1 MDIQKIRQ
9 SFGKVAEKYSDKELL
24 DIESRMRTLAN
35 ALIDR
40 ILEMTP
46 EERKELDK
54 KIKEN
59 KNYIPQGQ

>member
-9 SFGKVAEKYSDKELL
+9 SFGKVADKYTDKELL
-24 DIESRMRTLAN
+24 DIEGRMRILAN

-40 ILEMTP
+40 VLEMAP
-46 EERKELDK
+46 EKRKELDK

-59 KNYIPQGQ
+59 KNYTPQGE